1 MPRFETT
8 RLVRHAPETMF
19 DLVADIER
27 YPEFVP
33 MCTSLVIRRRHAD
46 EQGRTVLTADMAIG
60 YKMIRE
66 VFTTRVVLDR
76 GGEGQPPRILVSY
89 IDGPFRHLENR
100 WTFLPADGP
109 GSASR
114 EPATTSLADPSP
126 VGCRVQFF
134 IDYEFKS
141 RTFQMLAGAVFETV
155 FRKMAEAFEARAD
168 VLARRAS
175 RA

>member
-8 RLVRHAPETMF
+8 RLVRHGPETMF

-33 MCTSLVIRRRHAD
+33 MCTSLAIRRRSTD
-46 EQGRTVLTADMAIG
+46 EAGREVLTADMSIG
-60 YKMIRE
+60 YRMISE

-76 GGEGQPPRILVSY
+76 GGEGAPPRILVSY
-89 IDGPFRHLENR
+89 VDGPFRHLENR

-109 GSASR
+109 GPAPR
-114 EPATTSLADPSP
+114 EPASPSPAGASP
-126 VGCRVQFF
+126 VGCRVQFY

-141 RTFQMLAGAVFETV
+141 RAFQVLAGAVFETV
-155 FRKMAEAFEARAD
+155 FRKMAEAFEKRAD
-168 VLARRAS
+168 DLARRMPQG
-175 RA
+175 

>member
-8 RLVRHAPETMF
+8 RLVRHAPQTMF

-33 MCTSLVIRRRHAD
+33 MCTSLVIRRRNSD
-46 EQGRTVLTADMAIG
+46 ELGREVLTADMAIG

-76 GGEGQPPRILVSY
+76 GGEDQPPRILVSY
-89 IDGPFRHLENR
+89 VDGPFRHLENR
-100 WTFLPADGP
+100 WTFLPLEGVARPSGE
-109 GSASR
+109 GATM
-114 EPATTSLADPSP
+114 PAP

-134 IDYEFKS
+134 IDYEFRS
-141 RTFQMLAGAVFETV
+141 RTFQLLAGAVFETV
-155 FRKMAEAFEARAD
+155 FRKMAEAFEKRAD
-168 VLARRAS
+168 VLARRGPQG
-175 RA
+175 

>member
-8 RLVRHAPETMF
+8 RLVRHAPQVMF

-33 MCTSLVIRRRHAD
+33 MCESLAIRRRSVD
-46 EQGRTVLTADMAIG
+46 DSGDTVLTADMAIG

-66 VFTTRVVLDR
+66 IFTTRVVLAD

-100 WTFLPADGP
+100 WTFM
-109 GSASR
+109 
-114 EPATTSLADPSP
+114 PSETGN
-126 VGCRVQFF
+126 GCKVLFY

-141 RTFQMLAGAVFETV
+141 RTFQILAGAVFEKV

-168 VLARRAS
+168 ALARRQAV
-175 RA
+175 

>member
-8 RLVRHAPETMF
+8 RLVRHAPQTMF
-19 DLVADIER
+19 ELVADIER

-33 MCTSLVIRRRHAD
+33 MCTSLVIRRRNTD
-46 EQGRTVLTADMAIG
+46 EMGREVLTADMAIG

-76 GGEGQPPRILVSY
+76 GGEASPPRILVSY

-100 WTFLPADGP
+100 WTFQPLDRGPQAGEEASAPA
-109 GSASR
+109 
-114 EPATTSLADPSP
+114 PA
-126 VGCRVQFF
+126 GCRVEFF

-168 VLARRAS
+168 VLARRIGKA
-175 RA
+175 

>member
-8 RLVRHAPETMF
+8 RLVRHAPQTMF

-33 MCTSLVIRRRHAD
+33 MCTSLVIRRRSSD
-46 EQGRTVLTADMAIG
+46 ELGREVLTADMAIG

-76 GGEGQPPRILVSY
+76 GGEDQPPRILVSY
-89 IDGPFRHLENR
+89 VDGPFRHLENR
-100 WTFLPADGP
+100 WTFLPLEGAAP
-109 GSASR
+109 GGGVVTSA
-114 EPATTSLADPSP
+114 PL
-126 VGCRVQFF
+126 GCRVQFF

-141 RTFQMLAGAVFETV
+141 RTFQLLAGAVFETV
-155 FRKMAEAFEARAD
+155 FRKMAEAFEKRAD
-168 VLARRAS
+168 VLARRGPQG
-175 RA
+175 

>member
-8 RLVRHAPETMF
+8 RPVRHSPQTMF
-19 DLVADIER
+19 NLVADIER

-33 MCTSLVIRRRHAD
+33 MCESLHIRRRVTD
-46 EQGRTVLTADMAIG
+46 EAGRTTLTADMAIG

-66 VFTTRVVLDR
+66 VFTTRVVLEP
-76 GGEGQPPRILVSY
+76 GYEGEPPRILVSY

-100 WTFLPADGP
+100 WSFLPVGD
-109 GSASR
+109 AS
-114 EPATTSLADPSP
+114 PN
-126 VGCRVQFF
+126 GCKVLFY

-141 RTFQMLAGAVFETV
+141 RTFQMLAGAVFEKV

-168 VLARRAS
+168 QLARRQAV
-175 RA
+175 

>member
-8 RLVRHAPETMF
+8 RPVRHAPQVMF

-33 MCTSLVIRRRHAD
+33 MCESLVIRRRSTDPATGA
-46 EQGRTVLTADMAIG
+46 ETLLADMAIG

-66 VFTTRVVLDR
+66 VFTTKVVLDR
-76 GGEGQPPRILVSY
+76 ATSRILVSY

-100 WTFLPADGP
+100 WSFLPTEG
-109 GSASR
+109 G
-114 EPATTSLADPSP
+114 E
-126 VGCRVQFF
+126 GCKVVFF

-141 RTFQMLAGAVFETV
+141 RTFQLLAGAVFEKV

-168 VLARRAS
+168 QLARRGA
-175 RA
+175 A

>member
-8 RLVRHAPETMF
+8 RPVRHSPETMF
-19 DLVADIER
+19 NLVADIEH

-33 MCTSLVIRRRHAD
+33 MCESLVIRRRSKDDA
-46 EQGRTVLTADMAIG
+46 GNTVLTADMAIG

-66 VFTTRVVLDR
+66 VFTTRVVLESARD
-76 GGEGQPPRILVSY
+76 GAPPRILVSY

-100 WTFLPADGP
+100 WSFFPAESG
-109 GSASR
+109 
-114 EPATTSLADPSP
+114 E
-126 VGCRVQFF
+126 GCRVHFF

-141 RTFQMLAGAVFETV
+141 RTFQMLAGAVFEKV

-168 VLARRAS
+168 QLARRQAV
-175 RA
+175 

>member
-8 RLVRHAPETMF
+8 RHVRHSPQVMF

-33 MCTSLVIRRRHAD
+33 MCESLVIRRRTTD
-46 EQGRTVLTADMAIG
+46 EAGNAVLTADMAIG

-66 VFTTRVVLDR
+66 VFTTRVVLEQS
-76 GGEGQPPRILVSY
+76 GEGAPPRIVVTY

-100 WTFLPADGP
+100 WTFVPKISSVREP
-109 GSASR
+109 GSMALSER
-114 EPATTSLADPSP
+114 EC
-126 VGCRVQFF
+126 GCDVQFY

-141 RTFQMLAGAVFETV
+141 RTFQLLAGAVFERV
-155 FRKMAEAFEARAD
+155 FAKMAEAFEARAD
-168 VLARRAS
+168 ALARRQVV
-175 RA
+175 

>member
-33 MCTSLVIRRRHAD
+33 MCTSLVIRRRSSD
-46 EQGRTVLTADMAIG
+46 ELGREVLTADMAIG

-76 GGEGQPPRILVSY
+76 GGEDQPPRILVSY
-89 IDGPFRHLENR
+89 VDGPFRHLENR
-100 WTFLPADGP
+100 WTFLPLEGVARPSGE
-109 GSASR
+109 GATM
-114 EPATTSLADPSP
+114 PAP

-134 IDYEFKS
+134 IDYEFRS
-141 RTFQMLAGAVFETV
+141 RTFQLLAGAVFETV
-155 FRKMAEAFEARAD
+155 FRKMAEAFEKRAD
-168 VLARRAS
+168 VLARRGPQG
-175 RA
+175 

>member
-8 RLVRHAPETMF
+8 RLVRHAPQTMF

-33 MCTSLVIRRRHAD
+33 MCTSLVIRRRNTD
-46 EQGRTVLTADMAIG
+46 EAGREVLTADMAIG

-66 VFTTRVVLDR
+66 VFSTRVVLDR
-76 GGEGQPPRILVSY
+76 GGEASPPRILVSY

-109 GSASR
+109 G
-114 EPATTSLADPSP
+114 PA
-126 VGCRVQFF
+126 CKVQFF

-168 VLARRAS
+168 VLARRA
-175 RA
+175 AKA

>member
-19 DLVADIER
+19 DLVADIDR

-33 MCTSLVIRRRHAD
+33 MCTSLVIRRRSSD
-46 EQGRTVLTADMAIG
+46 ELGREVLTADMAIG

-76 GGEGQPPRILVSY
+76 GNENQPPRILVSY
-89 IDGPFRHLENR
+89 VDGPFRHLENR
-100 WTFLPADGP
+100 WTFLPLEGVARPSGE
-109 GSASR
+109 GATM
-114 EPATTSLADPSP
+114 PAP

-134 IDYEFKS
+134 IDYEFRS
-141 RTFQMLAGAVFETV
+141 RTFQLLAGAVFETV
-155 FRKMAEAFEARAD
+155 FRKMAEAFEKRAD
-168 VLARRAS
+168 VLARRGPQG
-175 RA
+175 

>member
-8 RLVRHAPETMF
+8 RLVRHAPQTMF

-33 MCTSLVIRRRHAD
+33 MCTSLVIRRRSTD
-46 EQGRTVLTADMAIG
+46 EQGREVLAADMAIG

-76 GGEGQPPRILVSY
+76 GGEGPPRILVSY

-100 WTFLPADGP
+100 WTFLPAEGAGP
-109 GSASR
+109 A
-114 EPATTSLADPSP
+114 
-126 VGCRVQFF
+126 CKVQFF

-168 VLARRAS
+168 VLARRAN

>member
-8 RLVRHAPETMF
+8 RLVRHAPQTMF

-33 MCTSLVIRRRHAD
+33 MCTSLVIRRRLAD
-46 EQGRTVLTADMAIG
+46 DAGRMVLTADMAIG

-76 GGEGQPPRILVSY
+76 GGEGQPPRILVTY

-100 WTFLPADGP
+100 WTFHPLEAGEGMATPA
-109 GSASR
+109 
-114 EPATTSLADPSP
+114 P

-141 RTFQMLAGAVFETV
+141 RAFQLLAGAVFETV

-168 VLARRAS
+168 VLARRVAKG
-175 RA
+175 